1 MKISVSTGEVPR
13 TCQRSPAGTQSN
25 SAVEK
30 VSTRGTFIQEP
41 RKKKK
46 KTTVV
51 GGVSLYSS
59 VLCIEAHK
67 HHIPRGRQSKICSVR
82 LFFLI

>member
-41 RKKKK
+41 RKKK
-46 KTTVV
+46 TPVV

-59 VLCIEAHK
+59 VLCIEVHK

-82 LFFLI
+82 LFNLI